1 MDILQKLSELGFTNA
16 TVLNEASGLTRIRT
30 AKGWVYERFA
40 SESQI
45 EAWANRNSPEP
56 TE

>member
-40 SESQI
+40 SESQM